1 MTSPFDWKGKPSVVA
16 NDRKFKPLKNGKTR
30 SQTSTEGL
38 QKVYARGVNSGTVL
52 GLSKDQDLG
61 HQTEMFNKIHRRKK

>member
-1 MTSPFDWKGKPSVVA
+1 MTSPFDWQGKPSVVA

-38 QKVYARGVNSGTVL
+38 QKVYARGINSGTVV
-52 GLSKDQDLG
+52 GISKTQDLAQ
-61 HQTEMFNKIHRRKK
+61 QTEAFNRIHRRKK